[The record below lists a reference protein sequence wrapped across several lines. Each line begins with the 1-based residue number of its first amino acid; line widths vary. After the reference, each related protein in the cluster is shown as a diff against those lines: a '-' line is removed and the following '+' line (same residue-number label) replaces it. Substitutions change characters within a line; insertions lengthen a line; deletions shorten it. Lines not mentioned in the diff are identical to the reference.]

1 MKHITVRYY
10 SFLSAQRGIQTT
22 EVETEAADVKA
33 LLDDIRTRNL
43 FRLTATVSK
52 AAVNDV
58 FVDFDAPLAD
68 GDSVTFIPPFAG
80 G

>member
-10 SFLSAQRGIQTT
+10 SFLSTQRGIQTT

>member
-1 MKHITVRYY
+1 MKHVTVRHYT
-10 SFLSAQRGIQTT
+10 FLSACRGIRS
-22 EVETEAADVKA
+22 EPVETNAATVKE
-33 LLDDIRTRNL
+33 LLADIRARNL
-43 FRLTATVSK
+43 LRLTATVSK

-68 GDSVTFIPPFAG
+68 GDTVTFIPPFAG